1 LISPLTSADDFA
13 RQLSPEELAAQAD
26 SLAARNRVVICSA
39 QVDGLERARA
49 ELGDVRA
56 SALLREVTLLVRRI
70 LRGTDAVTLLDD
82 ELVLLLDQTAPSA
95 ETVAERLLSAVR
107 GHLFT
112 SAGVDQTR
120 RLTLTIGVATAPE
133 HGTSYQV
140 LILAARQAR
149 SVAGADSCAR
159 AFAANGR
166 SLAVFRFV
174 GRSEP
179 LSLLSDELEHTVRG
193 AGRVVAVVGERG
205 VGKSALLR
213 MLIPEVRLR
222 GGSLVV
228 AASREPMFVS
238 PYAVWSEVLRGVRR
252 LPVKSTRLW
261 RELHALDPTLER
273 AGDGGVSGGSKT
285 HLLEELAD
293 FLRLAA
299 QQRPLVL
306 VLENLQWADAASWD
320 ALEYLIAQ
328 MESERILFAVTLQT
342 GGEDDAQERWER
354 MAVRSRSEIRLT
366 HLTRDDVKRWL
377 EVALH
382 VAEVGRDLLAF
393 VYRHTEGNPLAL
405 THLVHDLEESGH
417 LVYDDGAWQSS
428 PVRELP
434 VPVSLDD
441 LLARRIARLPPASRL
456 MLEAAALL
464 VREAEEALLLDVSG
478 VGAIEARAAL
488 DLLLERGMLI
498 PTYDRGRAAF
508 AISHDELARIARAR
522 IAVPQRADL
531 HGRLARALSA
541 GDRRSSA
548 EIAGHYERAGRR
560 NEAYRHAL
568 RASEHALAV
577 YETVA
582 AAELLA
588 AAERNAPS
596 DDALA
601 DVRVRMAALAEAAGQ
616 YEQVE
621 SLCEQVLSWY
631 EAQHDSVQVLRLQRM
646 RVRVR
651 MQRGEPARDTLA
663 ALLQLETQ
671 AREVQADAERAA
683 ILLQIS
689 HVHWRLGDLRAAQRV
704 AAECVEIAQRGTDLL
719 LIADS
724 SNRLAVTIQL
734 ENAHRARELFD
745 VSLEIATSAADAVRR
760 VRALNNIGVLELISN
775 NWDEAKKMLTLAAEQ
790 ARTARLLE
798 WWGRAELNLGVLAG
812 RMGDTE
818 GSARALSEALR
829 LTSMVQN
836 SEEQL
841 YATYNMAHLERERL
855 RFKEAADTYELV
867 TDLAERI
874 GQVEVQ
880 AGALAGLGL
889 CRFLMGDIA
898 GAREPAA
905 RAAPM
910 MERLLEWFQGR
921 ELVEAL
927 NIHLLLTDN
936 RIREAAE
943 LFSRALTAAGPS
955 DVYGGA
961 WLTAEFGAA
970 FRSELPGEIE
980 AAVQEYARRPEVL
993 GNSRMRERLDV
1004 LKVDS

>member
-1 LISPLTSADDFA
+1 MVNFRPDGHREPALISPLTSADDFA
-13 RQLSPEELAAQAD
+13 RQLSPEELASQAD
-26 SLAARNRVVICSA
+26 ALAAKSRVVVCSA
-39 QVDGLERARA
+39 QVDGITNARA
-49 ELGDVRA
+49 ELGDARA

-70 LRGTDAVTLLDD
+70 LRGTDAVALLDD
-82 ELVLLLDQTAPSA
+82 ELILLLDQTAP
-95 ETVAERLLSAVR
+95 
-107 GHLFT
+107 
-112 SAGVDQTR
+112 
-120 RLTLTIGVATAPE
+120 
-133 HGTSYQV
+133 
-140 LILAARQAR
+140 ARQAR
-149 SVAGADSCAR
+149 GIAGADSCVR
-159 AFAANGR
+159 AFAAGGR

-179 LSLLSDELEHTVRG
+179 LSLLNDELEHMVRG
-193 AGRVVAVVGERG
+193 AGRVVAIVGERG

-342 GGEDDAQERWER
+342 GGEDDALERWER
-354 MAVRSRSEIRLT
+354 MAVRSRNEIRLT
-366 HLTRDDVKRWL
+366 HLTRDDVKRWI
-377 EVALH
+377 EVAMH
-382 VAEVGRDLLAF
+382 VAEVGRDLLTF

-405 THLVHDLEESGH
+405 THLLHDLEESGH

-434 VPVSLDD
+434 VPVPLDD
-441 LLARRIARLPPASRL
+441 LLARRIARLPSASRL

-508 AISHDELARIARAR
+508 AISHDELARIARSR
-522 IAVPQRADL
+522 IAVPQRAEL
-531 HGRLARALSA
+531 HGRLARALAA
-541 GDRRSSA
+541 GDHRSSA

-560 NEAYRHAL
+560 NEAYRH
-568 RASEHALAV
+568 
-577 YETVA
+577 
-582 AAELLA
+582 
-588 AAERNAPS
+588 
-596 DDALA
+596 
-601 DVRVRMAALAEAAGQ
+601 Q

-663 ALLQLETQ
+663 ALLALETQ

-689 HVHWRLGDLRAAQRV
+689 HMHWRLGDLRAAQRV

-798 WWGRAELNLGVLAG
+798 WWGRAELNLGVLAA
-812 RMGDTE
+812 RMGDME

-836 SEEQL
+836 SEDQL

-855 RFKEAADTYELV
+855 RFKAAADTYELV

-889 CRFLMGDIA
+889 CRFLMGDVA
-898 GAREPAA
+898 RAREPAA
-905 RAAPM
+905 RAASM

-936 RIREAAE
+936 RIGEAAE

-955 DVYGGA
+955 DVYGAA

-1004 LKVDS
+1004 LKVDSWGAIDPSAGRS